1 MDGSLRPVTQLLLES
16 VDRKAVMSSVL
27 NFNRVPHLMCV
38 AAALLFAAPVDH
50 FFDDYLTMDLK
61 VGRGSAQECL
71 DALHNA
77 VRLRLEPKKRKRR
90 AGVQEELKLYLLT
103 YLRRSSAWS
112 AICARWLP
120 PRCAARVG
128 CRSAA
133 RDGCE
138 VGGAARR

>member
-16 VDRKAVMSSVL
+16 VDRKAAMSSVL

-90 AGVQEELKLYLLT
+90 AGVQEELGVECG
-103 YLRRSSAWS
+103 LRKVAAPPLRCPS
-112 AICARWLP
+112 WLP
-120 PRCAARVG
+120 QRG
-128 CRSAA
+128 
-133 RDGCE
+133 
-138 VGGAARR
+138 ARRL